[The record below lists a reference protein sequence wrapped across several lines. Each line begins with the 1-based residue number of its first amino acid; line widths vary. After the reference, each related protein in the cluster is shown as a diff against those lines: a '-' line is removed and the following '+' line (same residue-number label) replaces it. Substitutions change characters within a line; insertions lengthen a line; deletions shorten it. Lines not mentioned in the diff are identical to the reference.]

1 MTETTNDTGQHPQ
14 FERRSL
20 QLAEVFSIRAETF
33 EELPEQ
39 FQSFCVYI
47 GYVRVTSLLVISDL
61 QKGSTRRKGYSENEL
76 ATRYGLTRDQI
87 RYIKENSRVCWRQGQ
102 DI

>member
-1 MTETTNDTGQHPQ
+1 MSETGENGQHPQ

-20 QLAEVFSIRAETF
+20 QLAEVFSISAATF
-33 EELPEQ
+33 GELPEQ

-61 QKGSTRRKGYSENEL
+61 QKGRTRRKGYSENEL

-87 RYIKENSRVCWRQGQ
+87 RYIKENSRLCGRQSQ